1 MDQATEI
8 SLVSKGMNVDI
19 GHDFRKCEALQ
30 NPKDVNRKN
39 MEKFLF
45 LLDVCGADWQWDWE
59 AEGRIFSSD
68 LRIPLNKMEVVL
80 RNENIWCSQQVERYE
95 EN

>member
-1 MDQATEI
+1 MLTLDMI
-8 SLVSKGMNVDI
+8 LGSVKHSKI
-19 GHDFRKCEALQ
+19 
-30 NPKDVNRKN
+30 PK
-39 MEKFLF
+39 MLIEKIWKKILF

-59 AEGRIFSSD
+59 AEDRIFSSD